1 MKKIA
6 LPEPFFFENGP
17 RAILLLHA
25 YTGSSNDMRM
35 LGRALEKEGYT
46 VYAPHFKG
54 HGTLDPTDILAAT
67 PADWWLDTQNALAF
81 LREKGYQE
89 IAVLGLSMGGIF
101 AMHTITE
108 KVTGVIGGGFFC
120 SPITPVKNQVPEN
133 FLIYADSVLTVA
145 EVSETEKAERLTS
158 IQQRVTTQLSAIEA
172 IARQTAEQLAEIQ
185 VPIFIAQAGQDEM
198 IDAKGAFE
206 TVEKLTQTRFTFS
219 WYPKSG
225 HVITVGPDHKQLE
238 QDVLSFLATLSWN
251 EEK

>member
-89 IAVLGLSMGGIF
+89 IAVFGLSLGGIF
-101 AMHTITE
+101 ATKALEEEGLLAAGTL
-108 KVTGVIGGGFFC
+108 C
-120 SPITPVKNQVPEN
+120 SPLFLNENNHVVDSFLKYVATVQKIAGIEPTKIAESLPRIKIEVQQQLLEIGNYLPPIQMKIPEITQP
-133 FLIYADSVLTVA
+133 F
-145 EVSETEKAERLTS
+145 
-158 IQQRVTTQLSAIEA
+158 
-172 IARQTAEQLAEIQ
+172 
-185 VPIFIAQAGQDEM
+185 FIAQAGQDEL
-198 IDAKGAFE
+198 IDSQSAYELKKALVQAAVSFH
-206 TVEKLTQTRFTFS
+206 
-219 WYPKSG
+219 WYEESS
-225 HVITVGPDHKQLE
+225 HVITVGRDHHALE
-238 QDVLSFLATLSWN
+238 NDVLDFLNQLHWN
-251 EEK
+251 EG